1 MCTQVHE
8 HSFTSGSRRCPIKLT
23 TIAAVVVAV
32 AFGPIGCGSGVPD
45 TTDTAAGGQGM
56 TRDADRAELERLDRQ
71 QVDAWGRDGAAFAA
85 TFTEDAD
92 FVDMMGGHFHGRA
105 AIEDTMT
112 QGFAT
117 FMAGT
122 RLSEPEKWTVDFVS
136 PEMAVVITSRN
147 CVLRDGQSECRP
159 EDLSIQTKVAVR
171 QDGRWL
177 FRTFQNTRI
186 RP

>member
-1 MCTQVHE
+1 VA
-8 HSFTSGSRRCPIKLT
+8 
-23 TIAAVVVAV
+23 IAAVAVAV
-32 AFGPIGCGSGVPD
+32 AFGPVGCGSGVPD
-45 TTDTAAGGQGM
+45 TTDSVTDTGGERV
-56 TRDADRAELERLDRQ
+56 TRNADRAELERLDRQ
-71 QVDAWGRDGAAFAA
+71 QVDAWSRDGAAFAA

-92 FVDMMGGHFHGRA
+92 FVDVMGGHFHGRA
-105 AIEDTMT
+105 AIEDAMK

-122 RLSEPEKWTVDFVS
+122 RLSEPEKRTVGFVS
-136 PEMAVVITSRN
+136 PDVAVVVTSGN
-147 CVLRDGQSECRP
+147 CVLRDGQQECRP

-186 RP
+186 SP

>member
-1 MCTQVHE
+1 
-8 HSFTSGSRRCPIKLT
+8 
-23 TIAAVVVAV
+23 
-32 AFGPIGCGSGVPD
+32 
-45 TTDTAAGGQGM
+45 M
-56 TRDADRAELERLDRQ
+56 TRDADRAELEQLDRQ
-71 QVDAWGRDGAAFAA
+71 QADAWGRDGAAFAV

-92 FVDMMGGHFHGRA
+92 FVDVMGGHFHGRA
-105 AIEDTMT
+105 AIEDTLT

-122 RLSEPEKWTVDFVS
+122 RLSEPAQRTVEFVS
-136 PEMAVVITSRN
+136 PDTAVVITSGN
-147 CVLRDGQSECRP
+147 CVLRDGQQECRP

-186 RP
+186 HP